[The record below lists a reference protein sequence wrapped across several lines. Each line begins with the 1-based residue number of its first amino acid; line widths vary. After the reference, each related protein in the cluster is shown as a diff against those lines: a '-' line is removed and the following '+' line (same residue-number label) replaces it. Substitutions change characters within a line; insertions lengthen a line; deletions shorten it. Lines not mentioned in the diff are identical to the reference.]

1 MPTAGTLTMI
11 GYIMIFGFGFGLAAQ
26 PLTDTVMAAVP
37 VEDAGI
43 GSAINDVS
51 RELGSALGVAI
62 LGSIVSGL
70 YRGNVED
77 ELSGQVPDEVI
88 DIAGEGIGVIGV
100 ASQQLPADVAST
112 ALAGANQAFIDAMTV
127 GFWFSVGFLLLGA
140 VTAAVLL
147 PDRSRADQV
156 VRVDLDDENAQVA
169 DAPLATPNILVIPGT
184 VRRVEEPAAVQ

>member
-1 MPTAGTLTMI
+1 
-11 GYIMIFGFGFGLAAQ
+11 
-26 PLTDTVMAAVP
+26 MAAVP

-43 GSAINDVS
+43 GSAVNDVS

-77 ELSGQVPDEVI
+77 ELAGQVPDEVI
-88 DIAGEGIGVIGV
+88 DIAGEGLGVIGV
-100 ASQQLPADVAST
+100 ASQQLPADIAST
-112 ALAGANQAFIDAMTV
+112 ALGGAHQAFIDAMTV

-140 VTAAVLL
+140 VIAAVLL
-147 PDRSRADQV
+147 PDRSREHQV
-156 VRVDLDDENAQVA
+156 VRVDLDDENQEATDV
-169 DAPLATPNILVIPGT
+169 PLATPKIPVIPGT